1 MGGEDKML
9 KGYLKMLPIAL
20 VLVGALNWGLVGT
33 MQFDLVQYL
42 ARFVQIPQVATVLYI
57 AVGLAAV
64 YLASKR
70 DTYLP
75 FLGKSAFPC
84 GPLTEKQPA
93 DADVSVTVQVQPN
106 SNVVYW
112 AAEPG
117 QGAYENPWIAYDK
130 YANSGVARSDATG
143 KAVLK
148 VRSPAGY
155 GVHKFGLL
163 KKALKPHVHY
173 RVCSY
178 DGMMG
183 AVETVKV

>member
-1 MGGEDKML
+1 MNDKKMI
-9 KGYLKMLPIAL
+9 KSYLKMLPIVL
-20 VLVGALNWGLVGT
+20 VLIGALNWGLVGG

-42 ARFVQIPQVATVLYI
+42 AQAVQIPQVSTVLYLI
-57 AVGLAAV
+57 VGLSGL
-64 YLASKR
+64 YLAMRR

-84 GPLTEKQPA
+84 GPLTEKVPA
-93 DADVSVTVQVQPN
+93 DADVSVSVQVKPE

-117 QGAYENPWIAYDK
+117 QDAYENPWIAYDK
-130 YANSGVARSDATG
+130 YANSGVARSDAEGT
-143 KAVLK
+143 AVLR
-148 VRSPAGY
+148 VRSPAAY
-155 GVHKFGLL
+155 GVRKFGFVN
-163 KKALKPHVHY
+163 KSLKPHVHY

-183 AVETVKV
+183 PVKTVRI

>member
-1 MGGEDKML
+1 MNETKMI
-9 KGYLKMLPIAL
+9 KSTLKMLPVLL
-20 VLVGALNWGLVGT
+20 VLIGALNWGLVGG

-42 ARFVQIPQVATVLYI
+42 AGLVQIPEVATVLYL
-57 AVGLAAV
+57 AVGLSGV
-64 YLASKR
+64 YLATRR

-84 GPLTEKQPA
+84 GPLTEKKPA
-93 DADVSVTVQVQPN
+93 DADVSVSVVVKPN

-117 QGAYENPWIAYDK
+117 QDAYENPWIAYDK
-130 YANSGVARSDATG
+130 YANSGVARSDSSG
-143 KAVLK
+143 KAVLH

-155 GVHKFGLL
+155 GVRKFGGLI

-173 RVCSY
+173 RVCTY
-178 DGMMG
+178 DGMLG
-183 AVETVKV
+183 PVKTVRT

>member
-1 MGGEDKML
+1 MNDQKMI
-9 KGYLKMLPIAL
+9 KGYLKMLPIVL
-20 VLVGALNWGLVGT
+20 VLIGALNWGLVGAF
-33 MQFDLVQYL
+33 QFDLVQYL
-42 ARFVQIPQVATVLYI
+42 AQTVNVPQVATVLYLT
-57 AVGLAAV
+57 VGLSGL
-64 YLASKR
+64 YLASRR

-84 GPLTEKQPA
+84 GPLTEKVPA
-93 DADVSVTVQVQPN
+93 NADVSVTVEVQPG

-130 YANSGVARSDATG
+130 YANSGVARSDASG

-155 GVHKFGLL
+155 GVAKFGLL
-163 KKALKPHVHY
+163 KKALKPHVHF

-183 AVETVKV
+183 AVQTVQV